1 MKELNL
7 PEYSF
12 RITGEPGNEMIFDQ
26 VRRKYVRLTP
36 EEWVR
41 QNFVQYLI
49 RKGNY
54 PSGLMIIEAAI
65 KLFKTKKRVD
75 ILIHDRTARP
85 VMMVEC
91 KADDVELDENV
102 IEQIAT
108 YNMQFKVPYLIVTN
122 GMVNIAVKFNDDYS
136 AWEQR
141 DMIPMFEEL

>member
-12 RITGEPGNEMIFDQ
+12 KITGEPGNEMIFDR

-49 RKGNY
+49 QKGNY

-122 GMVNIAVKFNDDYS
+122 GMMNIAVKFNDDYS

>member
-1 MKELNL
+1 LKELNL

-12 RITGEPGNEMIFDQ
+12 KITGEPGNEMIFDR

-49 RKGNY
+49 QKGNY